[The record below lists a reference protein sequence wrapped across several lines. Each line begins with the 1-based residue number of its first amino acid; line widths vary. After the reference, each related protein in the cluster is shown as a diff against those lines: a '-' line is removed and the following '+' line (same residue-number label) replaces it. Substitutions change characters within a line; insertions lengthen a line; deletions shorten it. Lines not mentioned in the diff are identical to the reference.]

1 MVLDKQRHRLDWW
14 LVPLA
19 KALRNVNPNVF
30 TWFSLLAA
38 VIGGWAFYAATPGD
52 PSLLWLAWGMVLA
65 NSILDLL
72 DGKVARL
79 TNKMS
84 PKGDYLDHAIDRFS
98 DALFLGGIALGGWV
112 DARIGL
118 AAIVFTLLT
127 SYLGTQAQAIGIG
140 RNYGGLLGRSDRM
153 VLLLVVPVVQAVA
166 PTSFGWHSIDVAG
179 TSFTLLGLMMAY
191 IAFMGF
197 ITTAQRFLGG
207 LGAFDADGQL
217 KE

>member
-118 AAIVFTLLT
+118 AAPSGQQVGVDTDFECDLAAADTRLARQHHCFTLE
-127 SYLGTQAQAIGIG
+127 LGA
-140 RNYGGLLGRSDRM
+140 
-153 VLLLVVPVVQAVA
+153 VLPSLRHEH
-166 PTSFGWHSIDVAG
+166 SFGSV
-179 TSFTLLGLMMAY
+179 
-191 IAFMGF
+191 
-197 ITTAQRFLGG
+197 
-207 LGAFDADGQL
+207 
-217 KE
+217 